1 MDTQLISV
9 IFGMKLRQARTEAG
23 LTLSEFA
30 SQSELSPSYMTEV
43 EKGRKYPRAD
53 KIMRMATVLG
63 KEYDELVSIS
73 LDPSLADLQTTL
85 GSSFMRKFP
94 FEEFGLEMSNLVDLL
109 TRAPDKASA
118 LLHAIIEVGRQFD
131 LRDEHFLLAALRSY
145 QEYHENYFPEV
156 ESAAAAF
163 AQEHDLIGETPL
175 RLESVEE
182 IIQTKYGYELD
193 NDMLAQEP
201 TLSNYRSVFVKG
213 KQPKLLLNMQLSTT
227 QRRFSIAR
235 EMGYRVLGLTE
246 RANTSSPDRV
256 DSFAQVLNDYK
267 ASYFAGALLMP
278 RALIVQ
284 DIEEFFAR
292 TTWAPEP
299 LFAMMEKYDVTP
311 EMLLYRFSQLIPE
324 FFGAKMHFLRL
335 EDVLPEEVD
344 DTVERY
350 KLVKQFNMNRLLTP
364 SGIAL
369 DEHFCRRWLV
379 TRLLKEL
386 RSEDPTDE
394 STASGMVHMP
404 MADHDMVI
412 GAQMSEFL
420 DSRDRFLCFGFAR
433 PLQTEGS
440 INSTVIVGFRVD
452 SDLPNTIKFMNDPAI
467 PFITINETCERCP
480 LVGDQC
486 TLRAFEPVVLEKHKA
501 VAERKEALGK
511 LVAKLRE
518 A

>member
-1 MDTQLISV
+1 MINV

-30 SQSELSPSYMTEV
+30 AKSELSPSYMTEV

-53 KIMRMATVLG
+53 KIMRMADVLG
-63 KEYDELVSIS
+63 KEYDELVSIT
-73 LDPSLADLQTTL
+73 LDPSLADLQATL
-85 GSSFMRKFP
+85 SSSFLRQFP

-109 TRAPDKASA
+109 TRAPGKASA

-131 LRDEHFLLAALRSY
+131 LRGEHFLLAALRSY
-145 QEYHENYFPEV
+145 QEYHENYFPEI
-156 ESAAAAF
+156 EQAAAEF
-163 AQEHDLIGETPL
+163 AHEHNLTGKIPIGMEPL
-175 RLESVEE
+175 EE
-182 IIQTKYGYELD
+182 IIQTKFGYELD
-193 NDMLAQEP
+193 DDMLVANPALAE
-201 TLSNYRSVFVKG
+201 YRSVFVKG
-213 KQPKLLLNMQLSTT
+213 NEPKLLLNAKLRPT

-267 ASYFAGALLMP
+267 ASYFAGALIMP
-278 RALIVQ
+278 RTLILQ
-284 DIEEFFAR
+284 DIEEFFGR
-292 TTWAPEP
+292 ETWAPEP
-299 LFAMMEKYDVTP
+299 LYAMMEKYDATP
-311 EMLLYRFSQLIPE
+311 EMLLYRYSQLIPE
-324 FFGAKMHFLRL
+324 FFGVKMHFLRL
-335 EDVLPEEVD
+335 EDELPQEAD

-386 RSEDPTDE
+386 RSDKEKKTPPN
-394 STASGMVHMP
+394 GMVRMP
-404 MADHDMVI
+404 TANHDMVI
-412 GAQMSEFL
+412 GVQMSEFL

-433 PLQTEGS
+433 PLQTKNS
-440 INSTVIVGFRVD
+440 VNSTVIVGFRVD
-452 SDLPNTIKFMNDPAI
+452 SELPNTIKFMNDPAI

-486 TLRAFEPVVLEKHKA
+486 KIRAFDPVVLQRQEA
-501 VAERKEALGK
+501 IAQRKQALGQ
-511 LVAKLRE
+511 LVAQLRE